1 MKIRPENFRLVRDL
15 NPAWSFW
22 TQSLNPKFS
31 IFETKFS
38 RPKCHICLSPRLQ
51 AVIWSRCKKSC
62 FRWNDHWQ
70 WEILV
75 PMKSKPSLF
84 HLSFCRNCLLSSIRA
99 SSWCRVTWKVWFR
112 MLGHLKVQMHYGN
125 EAIFFFFFFFS
136 LSKLNGCLISNTA
149 LLYLSIFVLL
159 YRKILGGSDF
169 IWGAW
174 LFQSCR
180 RSSEGNLSG
189 NDIPSVTG
197 TLRLRKTLSN
207 LLSRDAINK

>member
-1 MKIRPENFRLVRDL
+1 MTTDNGKL
-15 NPAWSFW
+15 SFLGN
-22 TQSLNPKFS
+22 QNLLSF
-31 IFETKFS
+31 
-38 RPKCHICLSPRLQ
+38 ICLSVGTVYSRQSEPRHD
-51 AVIWSRCKKSC
+51 AESHGKYGSECSATWRYRC
-62 FRWNDHWQ
+62 
-70 WEILV
+70 IMG
-75 PMKSKPSLF
+75 MKQF
-84 HLSFCRNCLLSSIRA
+84 F
-99 SSWCRVTWKVWFR
+99 
-112 MLGHLKVQMHYGN
+112 
-125 EAIFFFFFFFS
+125 FFFFFFFS
-136 LSKLNGCLISNTA
+136 LSKLNGCLVSNTA

-189 NDIPSVTG
+189 NDIPSVAG